1 MDKDQMQNMYDAAT
15 KAEMAHDTVNRP
27 SHYTSHPS
35 GVECIEITEHMTF
48 NAGNAVKYLWRNGL
62 KDGAPSIQELEK
74 AEWYVRREIGRLKA
88 EALKN
93 QHAFEI
99 DTSKVDTSKF
109 ERAKPDKFIRE
120 TDLEDDGY
128 TTVGFTEDL
137 TTTKD

>member
-15 KAEMAHDTVNRP
+15 KAEMMHDLVNHP
-27 SHYTSHPS
+27 SHYTRHPS

-93 QHAFEI
+93 QHASEI
-99 DTSKVDTSKF
+99 DTSKVDMSKF
-109 ERAKPDKFIRE
+109 ERAKTDKYVRGA
-120 TDLEDDGY
+120 DLEDDGY
-128 TTVGFTEDL
+128 TTIDL
-137 TTTKD
+137 TNDLTHSKD